1 MIMIAILA
9 CILLPGSLA
18 YAGEISQELRAFF
31 TDQIGLTDGEIA
43 AVARGTV
50 VAKMLSSK
58 TPAEI
63 FVFGAVFVNAAPEE
77 YAKLAF
83 NVSVLRKLPNYLG
96 IGRIS
101 DRPVLSDLEGFTL
114 EPEDIRNLK
123 DCRPGKC
130 EVQLPAESMQQLQ
143 ETVDWTGPNAAAQVN
158 GRLREMTL
166 DFLKRYQKS
175 GNSVLLTYRDKNRP
189 FDVPSQ
195 LQAWLGRSKA
205 LPIYFPELNRYLLDY
220 PKAKPANVESLFYW
234 EKVDFGLKPT
244 LRLNHAMAFRPAGSK
259 GTAYVVAVKQLYA
272 SHYFQFALDLTACV
286 TGSGLANGKG
296 FYLISLKGSTQ
307 QGLTG
312 IRGSLLRKI
321 VVSKTHSAQ
330 EKALI
335 GIKRALESRR

>member
-1 MIMIAILA
+1 MIRTAILA
-9 CILLPGSLA
+9 GIVLSGSLA
-18 YAGEISQELRAFF
+18 RAGEISRELRTFF
-31 TDQIGLTDGEIA
+31 TDQIGLSGNEIR
-43 AVARGTV
+43 AVAQGTV
-50 VAKMLSSK
+50 VAKMLPSR

-63 FVFGAVFVNAAPEE
+63 FVFGAVFVNATPEE
-77 YAKLAF
+77 YVKLAF
-83 NVSVLRKLPNYLG
+83 NVNVLRKLPNYLG

-101 DRPVLSDLEGFTL
+101 DRPALFDLEGFTL
-114 EPEDIRNLK
+114 EPEDIRSLK

-143 ETVDWTGPNAAAQVN
+143 KTVDWTSPNAATQIN
-158 GRLREMTL
+158 GWLRKMAI
-166 DFLKRYQKS
+166 DFLQRYQKS
-175 GNSVLLTYRDKNRP
+175 GNSVLLTYRDKDRP
-189 FDVPSQ
+189 FDVSAQ
-195 LQAWLGRSKA
+195 LQSWLGRSKA
-205 LPIYFPELNRYLLDY
+205 LPIYLPELNRYLLDY

-244 LRLNHAMAFRPAGSK
+244 LRLNHAMAFRPTGLKEPAC
-259 GTAYVVAVKQLYA
+259 VVAVKQLYA

-286 TGSGLANGKG
+286 TGRGPANGKG